1 MSQSH
6 QVHVFINR
14 EKFEFDAPE
23 QTGRTLK
30 ERAGIALTDVLFLDQ
45 PHEDDVIGNDAKVTL
60 KNGQHFHSGP
70 PANYGHVT
78 VDSATVGA
86 ASVEALAQPD
96 GWTFVI
102 VSDYQLP
109 KGYTPGSVRL
119 LVKLAPTFPDAAPDM
134 FWVSP
139 SIVTATGGIP
149 QGVSMETILGAAW
162 QRFSWHLNPGA
173 WRPGVSTLRDF
184 MRCVRSRFEK
194 GN

>member
-1 MSQSH
+1 MSHAH

-14 EKFEFDAPE
+14 QKYEFDSPE

-30 ERAGIALTDVLFLDQ
+30 ERAGIALTDVLFLDR
-45 PHEDDVIGNDAKVTL
+45 PHEDEVIGNDAKITL
-60 KNGQHFHSGP
+60 KDGEHFHSGP
-70 PANYGHVT
+70 PANYGHVS
-78 VDSATVGA
+78 VDAAAVGA
-86 ASVEALAQPD
+86 AKVEVLSQPD

-102 VSDYQLP
+102 VSDYTLP
-109 KGYTPGSVRL
+109 NGYQPVSVRL

-134 FWVSP
+134 FWVFP
-139 SIVTATGGIP
+139 ALHTATGAVP
-149 QGVSMETILGAAW
+149 QGASMEPVLSEQW
-162 QRFSWHLNPGA
+162 QRFSWHLNPGS